1 MRDQSYRDSGE
12 YIENIKPKS
21 NFDLQK
27 NNIYESSK
35 SVMWDI
41 EDILAEI
48 DVNIILDY
56 VRYIVAAVLISISIV
71 IVLDTFIFTGK

>member
-1 MRDQSYRDSGE
+1 ME
-12 YIENIKPKS
+12 KLKPNS
-21 NFDLQK
+21 NFGSEK
-27 NNIYESSK
+27 NQIYQSAK
-35 SVMWDI
+35 SAVSDI

-71 IVLDTFIFTGK
+71 IVLDTFIFNGK